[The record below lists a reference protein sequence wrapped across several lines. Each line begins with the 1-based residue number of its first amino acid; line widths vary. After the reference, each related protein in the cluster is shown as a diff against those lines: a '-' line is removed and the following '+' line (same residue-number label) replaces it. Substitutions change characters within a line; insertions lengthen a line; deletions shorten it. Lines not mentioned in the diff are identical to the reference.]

1 MPCLKMARAGDRRGS
16 AIAGNGED
24 LAVLLVPHL
33 ARQRTSV
40 FQVRPCGQHAVAVK
54 LDVGCGSE
62 KRRAIAS
69 L

>member
-1 MPCLKMARAGDRRGS
+1 VLEDGTGWLSEGS
-16 AIAGNGED
+16 AIAGISED
-24 LAVLLVPHL
+24 LAVLLAPHL
-33 ARQRTSV
+33 ARQRTSSSKSD
-40 FQVRPCGQHAVAVK
+40 RGGQHAVAVK